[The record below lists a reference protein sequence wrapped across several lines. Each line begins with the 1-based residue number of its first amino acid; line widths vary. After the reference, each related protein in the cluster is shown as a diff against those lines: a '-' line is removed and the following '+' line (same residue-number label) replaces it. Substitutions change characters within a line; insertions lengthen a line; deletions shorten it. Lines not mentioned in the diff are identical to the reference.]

1 MNRTFFVAYL
11 KNGRLL
17 DFNKRCTSLNFS
29 KDALV
34 IFQEEVKEKEYDVI
48 AVIPYDSICTIE
60 RITELTDNMP
70 VSMPIPNNISNE
82 IGDEIACR
90 EEN

>member
-11 KNGRLL
+11 KNGRML
-17 DFNKRCTSLNFS
+17 DFNKNCTSLNFS

-48 AVIPYDSICTIE
+48 AVIPYDSICSIE

-70 VSMPIPNNISNE
+70 VSMPIPNNMNNE